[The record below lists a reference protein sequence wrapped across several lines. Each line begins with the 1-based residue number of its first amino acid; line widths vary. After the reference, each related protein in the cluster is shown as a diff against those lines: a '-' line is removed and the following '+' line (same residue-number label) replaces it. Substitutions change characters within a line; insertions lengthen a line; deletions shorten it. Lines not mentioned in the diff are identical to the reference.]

1 MVAFSAELVTTFFIG
16 IAATINPC
24 VLPLYPG
31 FLAYLSNK
39 SNKVHKKSFNILS
52 GLIVLG
58 GVLTFMLAVGMI
70 MAILG
75 LSINSFISTVS
86 PIAFIILV
94 ILGVLLIFNVDIG
107 KFIPK
112 PKTHF
117 GKNPYLNAYIF
128 GLFYGPI
135 VIPCS
140 GPLAL
145 TVFVYSTTI
154 TSFLGKIFLFG
165 VFGLGFGLPL
175 IALSVI
181 SASKGSWLIE
191 KLNKYKAIIN
201 RIAGIL
207 IVILGLYYLIFVFR
221 VYEWFI

>member
-1 MVAFSAELVTTFFIG
+1 MVAFTAEIVTTFFIG

-31 FLAYLSNK
+31 FLAYISNK
-39 SNKVHKKSFNILS
+39 ANNTKKSFRVLS

-58 GVLTFMLAVGMI
+58 GVVTFMLAVGLI
-70 MAILG
+70 MAFFG
-75 LSINSFISTVS
+75 LSISSFISTVS
-86 PIAFIILV
+86 PIAFVLLV
-94 ILGVLLIFNVDIG
+94 ILGFLLIFNVDIG

-145 TVFVYSTTI
+145 TVFVYATTI

-175 IALSVI
+175 IALSII
-181 SASKGSWLIE
+181 SATKGSWLIE
-191 KLNKYKAIIN
+191 KMIQYKSLIN
-201 RIAGIL
+201 RIAGVL

-221 VYEWFI
+221 VYELFI

>member
-1 MVAFSAELVTTFFIG
+1 MVTFAAELVTTFFIG

-39 SNKVHKKSFNILS
+39 ANKVHKKSFRILS

-58 GVLTFMLAVGMI
+58 GVLTFMLVVGFV
-70 MAILG
+70 MAIFG

-86 PIAFIILV
+86 PIAFVLLV
-94 ILGVLLIFNVDIG
+94 ILGTLLIFNVDLS

-112 PKTHF
+112 PKTRL
-117 GKNPYLNAYIF
+117 GKNPYLNAYVF

-154 TSFLGKIFLFG
+154 GSFLGKILLFT

-175 IALSVI
+175 IALSII
-181 SASKGSWLIE
+181 SAAKGSWLIE
-191 KLNKYKAIIN
+191 KMNLYKKIIN
-201 RIAGIL
+201 RIAGFL